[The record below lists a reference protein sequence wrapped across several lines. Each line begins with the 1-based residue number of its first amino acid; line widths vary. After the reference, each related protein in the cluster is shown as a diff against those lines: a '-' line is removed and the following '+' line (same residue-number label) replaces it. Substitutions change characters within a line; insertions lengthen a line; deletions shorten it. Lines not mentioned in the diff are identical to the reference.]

1 MFVHYTFASCLA
13 KLVNDRSQNAI
24 KSQIFLA
31 VPLVSLPKPYT
42 CNILLVSGNVRSQK
56 IHFCTLIFMKVFFH
70 KVFSVIDIYA
80 DSIFVFSVRVVGSI
94 PKTAVY
100 AGIKSDI
107 YDGLCLRII

>member
-1 MFVHYTFASCLA
+1 
-13 KLVNDRSQNAI
+13 
-24 KSQIFLA
+24 
-31 VPLVSLPKPYT
+31 
-42 CNILLVSGNVRSQK
+42 
-56 IHFCTLIFMKVFFH
+56 MKVFFH